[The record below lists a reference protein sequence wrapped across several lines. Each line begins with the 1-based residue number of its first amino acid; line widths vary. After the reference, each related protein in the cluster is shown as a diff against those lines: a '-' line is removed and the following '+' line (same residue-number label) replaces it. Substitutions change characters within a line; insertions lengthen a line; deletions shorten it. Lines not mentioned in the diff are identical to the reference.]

1 MKEKNTANE
10 KKNTGE
16 GIKKSIFQVIKFLL
30 VGVSNTLISEG
41 IYALLCLIG
50 AHYLLAS
57 FIGFTVSIITAYL
70 LSSKFVFKED
80 GTRQKRVWWKVLLK
94 TYLAYALGFALN
106 LGLLTLWMEGIG
118 LEYRIGPVMTFLK
131 NIGITGLTA
140 HVVAELI
147 AEAVNLF
154 IVTPVNFILNKY
166 WAYRQKPKE
175 NNESD
180 IKFREEGKT
189 KNE

>member
-16 GIKKSIFQVIKFLL
+16 GKKKSIFQVIKFLL

-180 IKFREEGKT
+180 I
-189 KNE
+189 